1 MPLLRQAQRSPYQ
14 GHHGDGFAGP
24 LVSPPVGES
33 GEAASGVFHLSSSAR
48 DRVSGTD
55 VARLFFGYFLL
66 ASLKE
71 SKSPAGARPGLPP
84 EKNTASQPNT
94 RQKCLDPNNFHAA
107 EGCKPRVCR

>member
-48 DRVSGTD
+48 GRVSGTD
-55 VARLFFGYFLL
+55 VARLFFGYFLWL
-66 ASLKE
+66 RSVV
-71 SKSPAGARPGLPP
+71 
-84 EKNTASQPNT
+84 SQRSSEEND
-94 RQKCLDPNNFHAA
+94 LI
-107 EGCKPRVCR
+107 